1 MAEVGCAT
9 AAARPASWLP
19 LLASRWRAVG
29 AVGELPLLASCWRA
43 IGAAVCYALWV
54 MAVMASVMVAIADE
68 LLALLAPHSD
78 LQWPGTVYRHVI
90 VSIAH

>member
-1 MAEVGCAT
+1 
-9 AAARPASWLP
+9 
-19 LLASRWRAVG
+19 
-29 AVGELPLLASCWRA
+29 
-43 IGAAVCYALWV
+43 

-90 VSIAH
+90 VSITH